1 MAGAFPLWSVLAEYE
16 EHAHSAG
23 PPHHREQRRSETLRS
38 EAEEV
43 QRRHGGGAVEFRL
56 LGAVEAWAGD
66 RQIDLGPRQ
75 QRLVLAILAL
85 NVNQLVPLDRL
96 VDLTWPESPPHTA
109 RHAIHVRVSQLR
121 TILATAGA
129 DHGNVK
135 ISTRG
140 PTYVLQAD
148 PMSVD
153 AHRFRALLATARLE
167 PDDLERASMLRRA
180 LDLWHGPPLA
190 DVATPRVEELCWGL
204 EETRLTALE
213 ELSDAQLRL
222 GRHEEVVDELAEY
235 ARQHPYRQR
244 LLAQLM
250 LALYR
255 AGRPADA
262 LIAYRHARSRL
273 VDELGLDPSPQL
285 QQLERAILRGDPSL
299 DLP

>member
-1 MAGAFPLWSVLAEYE
+1 M
-16 EHAHSAG
+16 
-23 PPHHREQRRSETLRS
+23 
-38 EAEEV
+38 
-43 QRRHGGGAVEFRL
+43 EFRL

-85 NVNQLVPLDRL
+85 NVNQLVPLERL
-96 VDLTWPESPPHTA
+96 VHLTWRESPPHTA

-129 DHGNVK
+129 GRDGVR
-135 ISTRG
+135 ISTHG
-140 PTYVLQAD
+140 PTYVLRAD

-153 AHRFRALLATARLE
+153 AHRFRALLAAARLE
-167 PDDLERASMLRRA
+167 ANDLEKASLLRRA

-190 DVATPRVEELCWGL
+190 DVATPRVEQLCRGL
-204 EETRLTALE
+204 EEARLAALE
-213 ELSDAQLRL
+213 EWFDAQLRL
-222 GRHEEVVDELAEY
+222 GRHADVLDELAEH
-235 ARQHPYRQR
+235 AGQHPYRQR

-255 AGRPADA
+255 AGRAADA
-262 LIAYRHARSRL
+262 LVAYRHARSRL
-273 VDELGLDPSPQL
+273 VEEVGLDPSPPV

-299 DLP
+299 DLPGSAAGRTGL